1 MNQHHPSQ
9 FNDKF
14 GHLMH
19 ASNAQP
25 NAPEENEELISVAD
39 IFALIARRL
48 KVILSVFI
56 VVSAIGIA
64 ITMTQIPKYTAT
76 SLLMISP
83 NQDNVV
89 SDTQSLSG
97 NIAPN
102 DTFVNSEIEV
112 LKSPALTRRMVEE
125 LNLIDEPEWNPLLRT
140 PSAIRQ
146 MISSVLPTSK
156 ETNSPVNSD
165 DLLNSIVS
173 AVQNATS
180 ISLKG
185 KTYVIEV
192 AVTSESPEM
201 AAKISNALAN
211 LYLGT
216 KMETQFASADN
227 ANVWLSDRLE
237 QLKQELQ
244 IKEAAVQV
252 FRADKGLLTAEGV
265 SLVETQI
272 ADVQSAVVSSRAE
285 YAEKMARYEQVVEL
299 INSGG
304 SADSIAGV
312 LNSTVIRDLR
322 VKETDI
328 IQRQAELENQFGPLY
343 PAVEKVKKER
353 EDLNAQIRAEISRIA
368 SNLKNEAD
376 VVRTRLNTLESNLQS
391 VRKNLISNNKEL
403 VRLNELETDAKAA
416 RVVYESFLTRFHEV
430 SQQGEL
436 SSIDAKI
443 VSAAQRPRTPSSPN
457 IKLGSALS
465 LFMGLGLGLGL
476 AFFLEQFRNVLS
488 SPEDVERLIGYP
500 AIVSIPVVQKKDFK
514 SLRGVNRNPA
524 GYVLTKQMSAY
535 AEALRVLRTSVKYSA
550 SSSPNKVV
558 AMTSA
563 LPGEG
568 KTTTSLALARIAAS
582 SEQKTIIVDC
592 DIRRQSMNELMGL
605 TPSNGLLEVLSNQA
619 EWKSVVVKDPQSD
632 VDVIPVASYTHFTPR
647 DLFGTQAMEELVQ
660 SLSQEYDLVILDC
673 APVLAVAETRVIVT
687 YADAVIIVAQ
697 WGKTNPK
704 AVASAIHQLSSTTS
718 NILGIALNK
727 VDPKAPGKSSYY
739 DSLYYKGSKKYYHS

>member
-1 MNQHHPSQ
+1 MNQHRPSE
-9 FNDKF
+9 FNNKL
-14 GHLMH
+14 GPLRTPPLSQ
-19 ASNAQP
+19 SNSSDTD
-25 NAPEENEELISVAD
+25 EDLINISD

-48 KVILSVFI
+48 KVIFSVFVI
-56 VVSAIGIA
+56 VSAIGIA
-64 ITMTQIPKYTAT
+64 ITMTQTPKYTAT
-76 SLLMISP
+76 TLLMISP
-83 NQDNVV
+83 SQDNVI
-89 SDTQSLSG
+89 SDAQSLSG

-102 DTFVNSEIEV
+102 DTFVNSEIEI

-125 LNLIDEPEWNPLLRT
+125 LNLIELPEWNPLLRT
-140 PSAIRQ
+140 PSPLKQIL
-146 MISSVLPTSK
+146 SSIIPSTHEPTSQN
-156 ETNSPVNSD
+156 ED

-173 AVQNATS
+173 AVQDSTS
-180 ISLKG
+180 ISLRG
-185 KTYVIEV
+185 KTYVIEIS
-192 AVTSESPEM
+192 VTSQSPDM
-201 AAKISNALAN
+201 AAKLSNTLSN

-216 KMETQFASADN
+216 KVETQFASADN
-227 ANVWLSDRLE
+227 ANQWLSERLD

-244 IKEAAVQV
+244 VNEAAVQA
-252 FRADKGLLTAEGV
+252 FRSDKGLLTAEGV

-285 YAEKMARYEQVVEL
+285 YAEKMARYDQVVQL

-312 LNSTVIRDLR
+312 LNSEVIRDLR

-353 EDLNAQIRAEISRIA
+353 EDLIAQIQAEISRIA

-376 VVRTRLNTLESNLQS
+376 VVRTRLNTLETNLQS

-465 LFMGLGLGLGL
+465 IFLGLGLGVGI
-476 AFFLEQFRNVLS
+476 AFLLEQFRNVLS

-500 AIVSIPVVQKKDFK
+500 AIVSIPIVEKKDFK
-514 SLRGVNRNPA
+514 SLKELNRNPA
-524 GYVLTKQMSAY
+524 GYVLEKQMSAY

-550 SSSPNKVV
+550 SANPNKVI
-558 AMTSA
+558 ALTSA

-582 SEQKTIIVDC
+582 SDQKTVIVDC
-592 DIRRQSMNELMGL
+592 DIRRQTMNELMGF

-619 EWKSVVVKDPQSD
+619 EWQSVVLKDPESN
-632 VDVIPVASYTHFTPR
+632 VDVIPVASHTHFTPR
-647 DLFGTQAMEELVQ
+647 DLFGTQAMEAFVQ
-660 SLSQEYDLVILDC
+660 ALSNHYDLVILDC

-687 YADAVIIVAQ
+687 YADAVIVVAQ

-704 AVASAIHQLSSTTS
+704 AVASAVHQLSATTS
-718 NILGIALNK
+718 NILGIALNR
-727 VDPKAPGKSSYY
+727 VDPKAPGKNSYY
-739 DSLYYKGSKKYYHS
+739 DSLYYNGSKKYYHS